1 MSYFFYLNITDIF
14 PLTVEPHLDPLAVYF
29 SFNPTGTVFFAQNF
43 SRRQAVQY
51 GIDIT
56 AGIGKSHALQGAAVH
71 ELDALAE
78 FPPPETAGCKECGK
92 GPFLPSNF

>member
-29 SFNPTGTVFFAQNF
+29 SFDPIGTVFFAQDF

-51 GIDIT
+51 GIDI
-56 AGIGKSHALQGAAVH
+56 AARIGKSHTLQGAPYMNWTR
-71 ELDALAE
+71 LRNS
-78 FPPPETAGCKECGK
+78 
-92 GPFLPSNF
+92 PSWKRRL